1 MGLYFCSIDSCKFL
15 RLLSILIK
23 FYKDTYQR
31 TMKFFLFVHTVRVF
45 KTIIKII
52 LKGLGTVAVHKI
64 GSCVVD
70 CLIVAVFMLSFFF
83 SYLLGN

>member
-52 LKGLGTVAVHKI
+52 EIPDADRAALENERNDHI
-64 GSCVVD
+64 
-70 CLIVAVFMLSFFF
+70 
-83 SYLLGN
+83 